1 MGLSVR
7 DWMVIVGVLLVVAV
21 LLDGY
26 RRMRHEWRSQLR
38 MSLSRS
44 GGDKE
49 SVDWELVS
57 SELPNGGAR
66 VVSRREARRIEPRLD
81 PRSPAAASMP
91 SHEAEELHGEELHA
105 PPSGVSSADSH
116 GAAEPSR
123 QTPTPLSDSTPEAVI
138 EAVPAWAVSTSQDDI
153 SSPLHGNPVAQEAA
167 PAATPFAEAPGHIS
181 HSAEA
186 LPSGADF
193 GADMKGAR
201 THSEPEKPAGPMV
214 ASAVDE
220 SPRLGPADEVLV
232 INVLARNEPFAGAAL
247 WKILMSC
254 DLRFG
259 NLNIFHRYEQ
269 AGGKGPLQFSVAN
282 IVEPGVFDLDRIED
296 FHTQGVCFFMT
307 LPGPEKPLEAFNAMV
322 ETAQCVV
329 RNLNGELRDEAH
341 SAMTVQTL
349 EHCRARIREFE
360 RRQLTRQSH

>member
-66 VVSRREARRIEPRLD
+66 VVSRGEARRIEPRLD
-81 PRSPAAASMP
+81 PRSPAAAGMP
-91 SHEAEELHGEELHA
+91 SHEAEEPHEA
-105 PPSGVSSADSH
+105 PPFAVSSTDSE
-116 GAAEPSR
+116 GTAEPSHR
-123 QTPTPLSDSTPEAVI
+123 TGTPLSDSTPEAAI
-138 EAVPAWAVSTSQDDI
+138 DAGPAWAVTTSQDDV
-153 SSPLHGNPVAQEAA
+153 SSPLHENPVVQEAA
-167 PAATPFAEAPGHIS
+167 PAAVPSAEAQGHTS
-181 HSAEA
+181 HSSEA
-186 LPSGADF
+186 LPSSADS

-201 THSEPEKPAGPMV
+201 THSEPENPAGPMV
-214 ASAVDE
+214 ASAMDE

-247 WKILMSC
+247 LKILMSC

-282 IVEPGVFDLDRIED
+282 IVEPGVFDLERIEE